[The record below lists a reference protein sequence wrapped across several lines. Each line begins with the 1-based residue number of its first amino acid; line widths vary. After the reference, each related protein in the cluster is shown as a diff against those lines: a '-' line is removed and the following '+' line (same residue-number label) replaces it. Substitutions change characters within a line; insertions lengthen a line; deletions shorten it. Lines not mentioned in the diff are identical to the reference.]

1 VRWHVDDISSQ
12 VRHWLSSSFTE
23 EEVDALAK
31 MVPITDV
38 ERFLLTTPLWKSLAL
53 VTLGVTL
60 ILGLIWWKV
69 RTVDKRRNAAVTP

>member
-1 VRWHVDDISSQ
+1 VRWRVDDISSQ
-12 VRHWLSSSFTE
+12 VRQWLSSSFTE

-53 VTLGVTL
+53 VALGVTV
-60 ILGLIWWKV
+60 ILGVIWWKV
-69 RTVDKRRNAAVTP
+69 RTVDRRRKAVVTP